1 MKLVYQKLT
10 TAPEKGSPRD
20 PREAT
25 PREDFDFAGWLL
37 WFKNHSVT
45 MEEMR
50 VE

>member
-20 PREAT
+20 LREAR
-25 PREDFDFAGWLL
+25 PREDFVFARCLL
-37 WFKNHSVT
+37 WIKNHSVT
-45 MEEMR
+45 MEQMR